1 MQASIFGFSGVFL
14 MVSTALAGAV
24 EVSLRPQMRPGSG
37 LVTAAAVV
45 SVDVPIRSLR
55 PQMRPSDL
63 AEGEA
68 RIIPASANKAFDR
81 WVSGF
86 RGRAA
91 QQGIRTGVFD
101 RAFRGVQYNT
111 SVIQKDRNQSE
122 FKSQI
127 WDYLDSAASP
137 VRVRNGQAALRKHRR
152 TLTRIEQTY
161 GVEKEVVAAVWG
173 LESAYGERRGQIP
186 LIEALATLSFDGRR
200 GKFFESQLIAA
211 LKIVQAG
218 DVNPG
223 DMKGS
228 WAGAMGHTQ
237 FIPTSY
243 LAYAVDFTGDGKRDI
258 WSDDPSD
265 ALASTAAYLKR
276 FGWTKGQPW
285 GVEVRLPRG
294 FNHSTASRKN
304 KKSPAQWAAQG
315 VVGLNGKP
323 VPNYG
328 KASILLPAGAQGAA
342 FMIFN
347 NFAVIERYNKADA
360 YVIGVGHLS
369 DRLKGGPEIQASWPR
384 GYKPLSFD
392 QRMEMQRRLK
402 RKGFGVEKI
411 DGIIGPNTVEAIRS
425 FQNSVGATPDG
436 FPSQDLL
443 ALLKRS

>member
-1 MQASIFGFSGVFL
+1 MQASIIGLTSVFL

-37 LVTAAAVV
+37 IVTAAAVV
-45 SVDVPIRSLR
+45 SIDVPIRSLR
-55 PQMRPSDL
+55 PQMRPKAL
-63 AEGEA
+63 ADGEA

-81 WVSGF
+81 WISGF

-137 VRVRNGQAALRKHRR
+137 VRVKNGQAALRKHRR
-152 TLTRIEQTY
+152 TLTRIEQKY

-173 LESAYGERRGQIP
+173 LESTYGERRGEIP

-211 LKIVQAG
+211 LKILQAG
-218 DVNPG
+218 DVSPA

-294 FNHSTASRKN
+294 FNHASAARKN
-304 KKSPAQWAAQG
+304 MKSPAQWAAQG
-315 VVGLNGKP
+315 VVGLDGKP

-392 QRMEMQRRLK
+392 ERMEMQRRLQ

-425 FQNSVGATPDG
+425 FQKSVGATPDG
-436 FPSQDLL
+436 FPSQELL

>member
-1 MQASIFGFSGVFL
+1 MQASIFGLSSVFL

-37 LVTAAAVV
+37 LVTVAAVV

-55 PQMRPSDL
+55 PQMRPDDL
-63 AEGEA
+63 TEDEA

-91 QQGIRTGVFD
+91 QQGIRTGVLD

-218 DVNPG
+218 DVSPA

-315 VVGLNGKP
+315 VVGLDGKP

-328 KASILLPAGAQGAA
+328 NASILLPAGAEGAA

-392 QRMEMQRRLK
+392 QRMEMQRRLQ
-402 RKGFGVEKI
+402 RKGFGIEKI

-425 FQNSVGATPDG
+425 FQRSVGATPDG